1 MAQMEHV
8 HAYLVGSARVQR
20 AQNQG
25 GVRGRVCAEQIVVR
39 NGGFPGTGID
49 YCHFQAI
56 DGMAADMGE
65 DRAGTL
71 GRNTL
76 DDGQI
81 TLFRASGRELRRQG
95 LVGAVTVCDDQA
107 APQWWSR
114 AFTMVPS
121 GLPAAGCTTM
131 PLSLLMT
138 TTSSSSY
145 RMSRGIS

>member
-1 MAQMEHV
+1 
-8 HAYLVGSARVQR
+8 
-20 AQNQG
+20 
-25 GVRGRVCAEQIVVR
+25 
-39 NGGFPGTGID
+39 
-49 YCHFQAI
+49 
-56 DGMAADMGE
+56 MAADMGE

-95 LVGAVTVCDDQA
+95 LVGAVIFCDDQA
-107 APQWWSR
+107 AGGVLVQAVDDARAAAGLLGAMAAERDDLADYVDLFGSSTPPMPERSPQWWSR